1 VSPALKAGLP
11 MPLTP
16 RRTLCLLLLAGSVVR
31 AADRPAQEP
40 KPQPPAPPI
49 FSSES
54 DLVVLQVMVF
64 DRKGDALRQLP
75 REVFH
80 VVEDGTPQTITMFS
94 GDEAP
99 VAVGLLVDNSSS
111 MLTRRN
117 MVNAGVMAFAEA
129 NKPEDQAF
137 TIVFNEHVR
146 RGLPETVAFTNNPIL
161 LQASVAALP
170 PGGQTALHDA
180 VITGLDQLAT
190 AERQKHV
197 LVVLSDGE
205 DNASR
210 QREDEMLRRAERSNA
225 LIYAVSTARLDANVG
240 NERLLR
246 KLARGTGGEL
256 YTPRTE
262 RDVVAAVGDIGVKI
276 RQGYTIGYVPTN
288 SAHDGSY
295 RKLIVRVLA
304 PGMRAPVVH
313 VRDGYLAP
321 LHSHGR

>member
-1 VSPALKAGLP
+1 MATTLVRA
-11 MPLTP
+11 
-16 RRTLCLLLLAGSVVR
+16 LCLTILVGSLVRTAGG
-31 AADRPAQEP
+31 QTQ
-40 KPQPPAPPI
+40 QPGPPPPS

-54 DLVVLQVMVF
+54 ELVVLQVTVF
-64 DRKGDALRQLP
+64 DRDGNSVRQLP

-94 GDEAP
+94 GEDAP
-99 VAVGLLVDNSSS
+99 VAVGLIVDNSSS
-111 MLTRRN
+111 MLTRRA
-117 MVNAGVMAFAEA
+117 MVTAGVTAFAQSS
-129 NKPEDQAF
+129 KPDDQAF
-137 TIVFNEHVR
+137 SLVFNERVQR
-146 RGLPETVAFTNNPIL
+146 ALPETVAFTSNPTL
-161 LQASVAALP
+161 LQASIAAVP
-170 PGGQTALHDA
+170 AGGQTALYDA
-180 VITGLDQLAT
+180 VIAGLDQLDS

-210 QREDEMLRRAERSNA
+210 QSERDMLKRADQSNA
-225 LIYAVSTARLDANVG
+225 LIYTVSTKRLDTSVG

-246 KLARGTGGEL
+246 KLARSTGGEL

-262 RDVVAAVGDIGVKI
+262 RDVVAAFAEIGSKI
-276 RQGYTIGYVPTN
+276 RQGYTIGYTPTN
-288 SAHDGSY
+288 AAHDGTY

-321 LHSHGR
+321 LHQHGR